1 MPGARAPPVIEET
14 QRKVPVQLAV
24 NDADALAVIKPTLA
38 VIAGLG
44 PVGTAGTNAVP
55 LNGAAGLTSCMAII
69 WACDWLDVVYENK
82 LSGSFPEDILYN
94 TAEFNV
100 ELLCEYKVD
109 QLAVNVV
116 LATVWGLF
124 TV

>member
-1 MPGARAPPVIEET
+1 
-14 QRKVPVQLAV
+14 VQLATN
-24 NDADALAVIKPTLA
+24 NDDALAVITPVLA
-38 VIAGLG
+38 MIAGRG
-44 PVGTAGTNAVP
+44 PTGTAGVSAVP

-69 WACDWLDVVYENK
+69 WACDWIVEGEIENK

-94 TAEFNV
+94 TAEFNDP
-100 ELLCEYKVD
+100 LLCEYKVD

-116 LATVWGLF
+116 LATIWGLF

>member
-24 NDADALAVIKPTLA
+24 NDADAFAVIKPTLA

-44 PVGTAGTNAVP
+44 PVGTAGTTAVP

-69 WACDWLDVVYENK
+69 WPCDWPELVYENHEVYAMSSETAGK
-82 LSGSFPEDILYN
+82 SIIEILEFMNVPHTIDYDLYLYN
-94 TAEFNV
+94 
-100 ELLCEYKVD
+100 D
-109 QLAVNVV
+109 MI
-116 LATVWGLF
+116 
-124 TV
+124 